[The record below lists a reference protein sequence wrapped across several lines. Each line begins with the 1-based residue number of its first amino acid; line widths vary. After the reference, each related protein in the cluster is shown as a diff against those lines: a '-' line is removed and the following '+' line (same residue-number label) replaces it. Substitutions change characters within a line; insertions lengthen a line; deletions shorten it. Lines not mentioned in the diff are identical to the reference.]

1 MNAVMSKKYALDLDA
16 FLNTGMFHSPEIRA
30 RREERMR
37 RDARMALRSYEYAQA
52 EQRGYDRAK
61 AEAKVRERELEEQHQ
76 QESAGLVADV
86 VGAMTMAA
94 GFVALAMM
102 L

>member
-1 MNAVMSKKYALDLDA
+1 MNEVMSIKSKHNLDA
-16 FLNTGMFHSPEIRA
+16 FLETGMFNTREIQERRA
-30 RREERMR
+30 ERMR
-37 RDARMALRSYEYAQA
+37 RDARMALRSYECAQA

-61 AEAKVRERELEEQHQ
+61 AEAKVRERELEERHQ

-86 VGAMTMAA
+86 VGAFTMAA